1 MSRPFPD
8 GPCGETACANVT
20 ENNLW
25 IDGVRELFKQTKT
38 AAPNTTVIGYSQ
50 EQSAVGIWRVGLS
63 DVEALVG
70 DGFIDAY
77 VDQSWAGAWEDVPTR
92 ASKTTGWTHHLAYIL
107 VHRAQIEGG
116 NRRRRAAG
124 ITSRCRHYVLL
135 GTFDA
140 YEGL

>member
-1 MSRPFPD
+1 MQTRLFCCLLCREALLTNELTVLG

-25 IDGVRELFKQTKT
+25 IDGVRELFRQTKT

-92 ASKTTGWTHHLAYIL
+92 ASKTTGWTHHLA
-107 VHRAQIEGG
+107 
-116 NRRRRAAG
+116 
-124 ITSRCRHYVLL
+124 
-135 GTFDA
+135 
-140 YEGL
+140 

>member
-1 MSRPFPD
+1 MFCVVQTTRKQACADACVGRFPD

-20 ENNLW
+20 QNNLW

-70 DGFIDAY
+70 DGFIDVGIPTHQHRLSERHRMSVSVSTY
-77 VDQSWAGAWEDVPTR
+77 VGR
-92 ASKTTGWTHHLAYIL
+92 ASLM
-107 VHRAQIEGG
+107 
-116 NRRRRAAG
+116 
-124 ITSRCRHYVLL
+124 
-135 GTFDA
+135 
-140 YEGL
+140 